1 MPIFSSLMFGA
12 VRWAARRGL
21 REEESLSSDA
31 KKLEARRTGVRG
43 ETYAYWYLRRNGYV
57 FVARNYTPRG
67 IKGELDLVGYD
78 GDTLAFVEV
87 RTRTVREESPALPE
101 RSETREKQRVVI
113 GTAQRFL
120 AERSAPESS
129 YRFDVVAI
137 DNIPGQPPAVRLH
150 KDAFSAQR
158 QQGIAGTTSRQR

>member
-1 MPIFSSLMFGA
+1 VIAGEGSMPIFSSLMFRA

-21 REEESLSSDA
+21 RVEEDFSSDA

-78 GDTLAFVEV
+78 GNTLAFVEV

-101 RSETREKQRVVI
+101 LSVTREKQRVVI
-113 GTAQRFL
+113 RAAQRFL
-120 AERSAPESS
+120 AERRAPESP

-137 DNIPGQPPAVRLH
+137 DNKPGQPPEVRLH
-150 KDAFSAQR
+150 KDAFSPQV
-158 QQGIAGTTSRQR
+158 